1 MRAVAAQIGLGEEAE
16 SGETEKRKEA
26 NEGGRGRR
34 RSSARL
40 SEGGVRFLGV
50 AVAGRKEC
58 LRGASPSG
66 VE

>member
-40 SEGGVRFLGV
+40 GSPGAACVFL
-50 AVAGRKEC
+50 A
-58 LRGASPSG
+58 
-66 VE
+66 